1 MKSSFSISIFFLLL
15 ILGTSCEVKPGFHD
29 YADLDKFLKNTDTVR
44 FNFKS
49 DDSVSLNNVWLG
61 IRYSSDY
68 EWSRFFAGYE
78 IRDSVGHRLDS
89 GLLQALLFDP
99 VSGVPS
105 GKSGIGDLYEMEQPV
120 KRNFRFSKPG
130 EYRFIFWQMMRQDSV
145 RGIKSLGLR
154 VAPAGDKSQ

>member
-29 YADLDKFLKNTDTVR
+29 YADLDRFFKYSDTVR
-44 FNFKS
+44 FDFKS
-49 DDSVSLNNVWLG
+49 NDSVNLNNIWLG

-89 GLLQALLFDP
+89 GLLQAPLFDP

-105 GKSGIGDLYEMEQPV
+105 GKSGIGDLYELEHPI
-120 KRNFRFSKPG
+120 KRNFRFSESG
-130 EYRFIFWQMMRQDSV
+130 AYRFIFWQMMRQDSV

>member
-1 MKSSFSISIFFLLL
+1 MKLSFSISIFSLLL
-15 ILGTSCEVKPGFHD
+15 ILGTSCEVKPGFHE
-29 YADLDKFLKNTDTVR
+29 YTDLGKFLKNTDTVSFVFR
-44 FNFKS
+44 SN
-49 DDSVSLNNVWLG
+49 DSVNLNNIWLG

-78 IRDSVGHRLDS
+78 IRDSIGHRLES

-99 VSGVPS
+99 VRGGPS
-105 GKSGIGDLYEMEQPV
+105 GKSGIGDLYELEQPI
-120 KRNFRFSKPG
+120 KRNFRFSEAG
-130 EYRFIFWQMMRQDSV
+130 EYRFVFWQMMRQDSV